1 MHLLPGQN
9 QARAIKCPVHT
20 AGISCRKMPNAATAV
35 IGHATQLK
43 LRKAKRATP
52 SQLSLVSF
60 RAWDIFIKDT
70 SLRGF
75 YGCSGRSR
83 SGSLCCW
90 QLSHLPD
97 GVLLVFSFTSS
108 GHCFMRTSCTIV

>member
-20 AGISCRKMPNAATAV
+20 AGISCRKMPNAAPAV

-43 LRKAKRATP
+43 LRKAKRATR

-70 SLRGF
+70 SLRGV

-83 SGSLCCW
+83 SGALSW
-90 QLSHLPD
+90 WKLSHLPD
-97 GVLLVFSFTSS
+97 GVVVSLSFTSP
-108 GHCFMRTSCTIV
+108 R